1 MIEEELEIED
11 VCDES
16 YYLRELSKL
25 EKKLAIAT
33 KALKK
38 LTRDCNRWG
47 LARRALKEIEEVQ

>member
-1 MIEEELEIED
+1 MTEEDIEIED
-11 VCDES
+11 VDDES

-47 LARRALKEIEEVQ
+47 IARRAIQEIEEVK